1 MSFMGARKLYEE
13 KILELIKN
21 IPEEELPKVVSLIE
35 KRNMQF
41 KAVREI
47 CGKYSHL
54 DTSSDEFARRKQE
67 EKKLDL

>member
-1 MSFMGARKLYEE
+1 MGARKLYEE

-21 IPEEELPKVVSLIE
+21 IPEEELPKVFSLIE

-41 KAVREI
+41 TAVREI

-54 DTSSDEFARRKQE
+54 PTSSDELSKRKQE

>member
-1 MSFMGARKLYEE
+1 MGARKLYEE

-41 KAVREI
+41 NAIREV
-47 CGKYSHL
+47 CGKYSHVK
-54 DTSSDEFARRKQE
+54 TSADDFAGRKEE

>member
-1 MSFMGARKLYEE
+1 MGARKLYED

-35 KRNMQF
+35 KRNLQF
-41 KAVREI
+41 HAIREV
-47 CGKYSHL
+47 CGKYSYVK
-54 DTSSDEFARRKQE
+54 TSADDFASKKEE